1 MAELQRRTGG
11 KREDNLMDW
20 PAVRNMPSY
29 MQEFLPQYLG
39 YLEET
44 EKELPTDYQEV
55 WSYALVKMIFREI
68 QDVMAD
74 AEIKDKRIEKRE
86 YETFSVK

>member
-1 MAELQRRTGG
+1 MKKLTSRELLAELQRRTGG

-39 YLEET
+39 YLEENG
-44 EKELPTDYQEV
+44 EGAAHGL
-55 WSYALVKMIFREI
+55 SGGLVVRSGKMIFGKSR
-68 QDVMAD
+68 M
-74 AEIKDKRIEKRE
+74 
-86 YETFSVK
+86 

>member
-1 MAELQRRTGG
+1 MKKLTSRELLAELQRRTGG

-55 WSYALVKMIFREI
+55 
-68 QDVMAD
+68 
-74 AEIKDKRIEKRE
+74 
-86 YETFSVK
+86 